1 MRQCDRVGNQY
12 GQLAAKCRVLDRVS
26 NGVAWMPH
34 GWLFDLQ
41 GQSRSANALTPEM
54 PTDWGDGS
62 GFYDA
67 FAKVSLLGDEPQNGS
82 H

>member
-1 MRQCDRVGNQY
+1 
-12 GQLAAKCRVLDRVS
+12 
-26 NGVAWMPH
+26 MPH

-41 GQSRSANALTPEM
+41 GQRRSASALTPEM
-54 PTDWGDGS
+54 PTDWGNGG